1 MANSCNP
8 AKSKVI
14 SPSLQKVE
22 VLRQQL
28 QAKKADDFFPAMNA
42 FQKFMSGFVTLDNLA
57 TTWPQLRP
65 YVNALKTGEQI
76 RSRLNYE
83 YADSMRKVGD
93 LDTKDTRAI
102 TRIMEVE
109 DAEGRLA
116 TENPDGTATITAN
129 RDHVGVKKGETVTLP
144 AKLNETRREMRR
156 VMNELFTHMID
167 STKVAM
173 GYGVDEVPVGKDAQ
187 LLRKMEEI
195 RKVGYIP
202 HIRMGRWGITYTL
215 NGQMHLQAF
224 GWNPLKGFQ
233 GGGKQQALKRIEELK
248 KAGATEISQPF
259 DMVERKEMLQR
270 FLPKVDAITKMDLLF
285 TAILNPRKNGKDSLK
300 EVKDILESLRQE
312 AAIPMA
318 RLRKRENV
326 PGWLTPD
333 NYDTYLRSVY
343 APFVASTSDWIANKA
358 TEGLRREAMTSIKGD
373 TKLLDI
379 ASTQEEYLHSNEAR
393 TAQLK
398 ALAFLYTLWGNLS
411 SALVNFT
418 QIPHSSLPFLGAAG
432 GTGNAV
438 VSIAGAMKDIGKA
451 FNFKVGASELPFDVE
466 KLKGKI
472 GADEYEM
479 LVEGLK
485 RGHFQAMLSRD
496 QAPTQ
501 LASSQVKALYSAG
514 KLLGKVVESGSYAFT
529 AVETMNRMAT
539 ALAAFRMAKDKTTLD
554 TLSKFARNVGNEEVT
569 NPMEAAF
576 FASDST
582 QFTMSKAFRARYMHG
597 MALGVLT
604 QFSAF
609 PIAML
614 GLFNKAARYYGGN
627 VFNSSESRKMVGL
640 LMLGIWS
647 TAGIWGLPFMGPGGD
662 ALDWITKK
670 FATELGISPT
680 AVRAQLRESM
690 QDVFKDVP
698 ALNFLGTPAE
708 LADMVLNGPFRAV
721 GIDVSKRTALDII
734 QFNPLQFDITDFGP
748 LGGAVAGG
756 IRDFLAYRSK
766 GEDAMAYA
774 SLMPLMVRNLVKSQV
789 MQESGFIT
797 PGRIEPALPAKEM
810 RETADVLKV
819 AAGFTPTKVARAR
832 EAQQETKELGTRMDD
847 IRKSY
852 SDKIATSLNKSLNA
866 LDAEARVKYR
876 KEAQEY
882 YKEIAA
888 YDKGRPPRDRILVD
902 ATAFNTS
909 VQEKLKKLQQPQRVT
924 AVPPVVR
931 GEYAAR
937 LRGD

>member
-28 QAKKADDFFPAMNA
+28 EAMKAADEPFKAMNG

-57 TTWPQLRP
+57 ATWPQLRP

-93 LDTKDTRAI
+93 LDTKETRAI

-116 TENPDGTATITAN
+116 TENADGTATITAN
-129 RDHVGVKKGETVTLP
+129 RDHVGVKQGETVTLP

-167 STKVAM
+167 ATKVAM

-202 HIRMGRWGITYTL
+202 HMRTGRWGISYIL
-215 NGQMHLQAF
+215 DGVLHLESF
-224 GWNPLKGFQ
+224 GWNPLKGFR
-233 GGGKQQALKRIEELK
+233 GGGKQQALKRIAELK
-248 KAGATEISQPF
+248 AQGATEVSPPF
-259 DMVERKEMLQR
+259 DMVERKEVLQK
-270 FLPKVDAITKMDLLF
+270 FLPKVDTITKMDFLF
-285 TAILNPRKNGKDSLK
+285 TAILNPRKNGAESLK
-300 EVKDILESLRQE
+300 EVKTILESLRQE

-318 RLRKRENV
+318 RLRKRKDV
-326 PGWLTPD
+326 PGWLTKD

-343 APFVASTSDWIANKA
+343 SPFVAATSDWIANKA
-358 TEGLRREAMTSIKGD
+358 TEGLRRDSMGAIKD
-373 TKLLDI
+373 DQKLVDI
-379 ASTQEEYLHSNEAR
+379 VNNQEEYLHSNEAR

-398 ALAFLYTLWGNLS
+398 ALAFFYTLWGNLS
-411 SALVNFT
+411 SAVVNFT
-418 QIPHSSLPFLGAAG
+418 QIPHASLPFLGSAG

-438 VSIAGAMKDIGKA
+438 AELGRATKDVLGAFRFAGAI
-451 FNFKVGASELPFDVE
+451 PFDIE
-466 KLKGKI
+466 KLAGKLKP
-472 GADEYEM
+472 EELEM
-479 LVEGLK
+479 MREGLK
-485 RGHFQAMLSRD
+485 RGHFSAMLSRD

-501 LASSQVKALYSAG
+501 LASSQIKELYAAG
-514 KLLGKVVESGSYAFT
+514 KLIGRMVEVGSYAFT

-539 ALAAFRMAKDKTTLD
+539 ALAAFRMAQDKTTMD
-554 TLSKFARNVGNEEVT
+554 TLSKFGKNVGVDVT

-582 QFTMSKAFRARYMHG
+582 QGTMSKAFRARYMQG
-597 MALGVLT
+597 MVPGVLS

-609 PIAML
+609 PIFML

-627 VFNSSESRKMVGL
+627 LFNSSEARSMMGL
-640 LMLGIWS
+640 LLLGIWS
-647 TAGIWGLPFMGPGGD
+647 TSGIWGLPFVSTGAD
-662 ALDWITKK
+662 AWDWFTKK
-670 FATELGISPT
+670 FGTELGLSPT
-680 AVRAQLRESM
+680 AVKAQAREALR
-690 QDVFKDVP
+690 DIFKSVP
-698 ALNFLGTPAE
+698 SLNFLGTPAE

-721 GIDVSKRTALDII
+721 GVDISKRTALDII
-734 QFNPLQFDITDFGP
+734 QFNPLQMDWTNAGP
-748 LGGAVAGG
+748 LGGAVGGG
-756 IRDFLAYRSK
+756 IRDFIAYKNK

-774 SLMPLMVRNLVKSQV
+774 SLMPLMVRNIVKSQV
-789 MQESGFIT
+789 MQESGYIT
-797 PGRIEPALPAKEM
+797 PGRMEPALPAKEM
-810 RETADVLKV
+810 RETADVAKV
-819 AAGFTPTKVARAR
+819 ITGFTPTKVARAR
-832 EAQQETKELGTRMDD
+832 EMLEESKQLGTKMDD
-847 IRKSY
+847 IRQSY
-852 SDKIATSLNKSLNA
+852 SDKIATAINKSLNA
-866 LDAEARVKYR
+866 LDNEARIKYR

-882 YKEIAA
+882 FKEIAA
-888 YDKGRPPRDRILVD
+888 YDKGKAPRDRIVVD
-902 ATAFNTS
+902 ATAFNTNIQNK
-909 VQEKLKKLQQPQRVT
+909 VKKMQQPQRVEAAPKVT
-924 AVPPVVR
+924 R
-931 GEYAAR
+931 GEYAGM
-937 LRGD
+937 LRGE